1 MHKLNFYLFKL
12 TSKYILINL
21 IIISIFIMFLNLIEI
36 SRILQNDEKNI
47 ITFLS
52 LSFLKFPTILN
63 EILPFVTIIAISFLF
78 RNLINNN
85 ELISMRN
92 IGYSIFDV
100 FIPIGI
106 SVFIVGILF
115 LIFINPLASNFEKK
129 FEEITNKKDQSLY
142 SIKVNN
148 NEMWIKNKITDD
160 YSSFINIQ
168 NMDLKNMIA
177 KEIKILLIDKDMN
190 KFIQSNEGVFNKDKL
205 LLKEVLYYDINNEE
219 YETIDIYK
227 LDINFNQQNI
237 INAITNYRLVPFYEY
252 INHTKTLNKF
262 NLYSPEIG
270 LFYISEILKPF
281 FIIMLAFVVVGFSGK
296 FKRNESFFKILFIS
310 ILIGFLIF
318 FLKEIIT
325 KLTIS
330 LDINFLLSYFIIF
343 IIPFVISLYQVIKIE
358 ND

>member
-115 LIFINPLASNFEKK
+115 LIFISC
-129 FEEITNKKDQSLY
+129 
-142 SIKVNN
+142 
-148 NEMWIKNKITDD
+148 
-160 YSSFINIQ
+160 
-168 NMDLKNMIA
+168 
-177 KEIKILLIDKDMN
+177 
-190 KFIQSNEGVFNKDKL
+190 
-205 LLKEVLYYDINNEE
+205 
-219 YETIDIYK
+219 
-227 LDINFNQQNI
+227 
-237 INAITNYRLVPFYEY
+237 
-252 INHTKTLNKF
+252 
-262 NLYSPEIG
+262 
-270 LFYISEILKPF
+270 
-281 FIIMLAFVVVGFSGK
+281 
-296 FKRNESFFKILFIS
+296 
-310 ILIGFLIF
+310 
-318 FLKEIIT
+318 
-325 KLTIS
+325 
-330 LDINFLLSYFIIF
+330 
-343 IIPFVISLYQVIKIE
+343 
-358 ND
+358 